1 MKANLHIIATV
12 FLALFAG
19 LAQGQMTKDSAFS
32 AGLSSGGDTHTNAVA
47 AGIGNGKASE
57 VLQGFDPKARPAGVG
72 AFDGNLI
79 SSLRQAGVKK
89 TNDCAVSANA
99 GDAAAI
105 QQCEAV
111 NAIVKQT
118 SNPPPTSVVPVNDPL
133 IAKASEIVASPE
145 VYAGSISSV
154 SGTYSGC
161 VTKTVTKVG
170 SSRTE
175 TCDIAVS
182 VGQYPCS
189 TGMLV
194 DVDADFIYACRETIK
209 TQADSYCTLGKT
221 FVVDTKYNYQCE
233 TTLAKVNTHTCNRKV
248 SADSKQVHEL
258 IKGQVCVG
266 YAGWGMPNGSYGGPT
281 ENYGLP
287 EARDATAKLDAGYR
301 ELWFGGQ
308 LLGKYTDWQ
317 VQHCYIES
325 TALGGGSGSV
335 VPKGIEDFASYS
347 PSPGVY
353 STQRG
358 ILTIWKDNGGYVT
371 PGSDTCGTSLT
382 MVGYGAYMN
391 LCKTACSNFTKT
403 WVCGGKNGS
412 LCNFTYECQANDRDP
427 EACPAGWTDLGDSCR
442 EPEYEQYLANG
453 CTLLETKEN
462 PLDATGNDTIHNFVC
477 PTVTDGCASYA
488 NR

>member
-1 MKANLHIIATV
+1 MKATPHIIATG

-248 SADSKQVHEL
+248 SADSKQAHEL
-258 IKGQVCVG
+258 AKGQQCYGWAG
-266 YAGWGMPNGSYGGPT
+266 YGVPGASYAIPI
-281 ENYGLP
+281 EFYGLP
-287 EARDATAKLDAGYR
+287 QLREATTKADQGYR
-301 ELWFGGQ
+301 ELWVAGNLIGR
-308 LLGKYTDWQ
+308 YTDWQ
-317 VQHCYIES
+317 IQNCYIG
-325 TALGGGSGSV
+325 TKLFARGVGSV
-335 VPKGIEDFASYS
+335 S
-347 PSPGVY
+347 PVTGNNPGGY
-353 STQRG
+353 LSLDRG
-358 ILTIWKDNGGYVT
+358 ILAIWKDAGAYIT
-371 PGSDTCGTSLT
+371 PGSDTCGTSLNRL
-382 MVGYGAYMN
+382 GYGAYMN
-391 LCKTACSNFTKT
+391 LCKKACSNVSKI
-403 WVCGGKNGS
+403 WVCGGKDGTN
-412 LCNFTYECQANDRDP
+412 CNYTYQCQASERDP
-427 EACPAGWTDLGDSCR
+427 DACPAGWTDLGDSCR